1 MDSSL
6 SLVWYCSLVTA
17 AVVVVVVA
25 VVAVVVVVVVVVVK
39 ASAGMEE
46 VDAGCHD
53 RWTEDGMGGGGK
65 LIEVWMD

>member
-6 SLVWYCSLVTA
+6 PLVWYCSLVTA
-17 AVVVVVVA
+17 AA
-25 VVAVVVVVVVVVVK
+25 AAAVVVVVVVVVMVVE